1 MLADEIVVQ
10 KKIEA
15 LMKLKAQKL
24 HELKEIDATL
34 RKMIYRKRKW
44 RRNQQVLSTTQLRF
58 TTIKNLKK
66 GEKATLNTHRVKS
79 SLFSFTI

>member
-44 RRNQQVLSTTQLRF
+44 RRNQRVQSTTQLRF

-66 GEKATLNTHRVKS
+66 GEKATINTRRVKL